1 MEWQLA
7 DLFLEAENK
16 HLQLFHLGNTKW
28 KIYGGFFSSIR
39 NFSTS
44 ARSRKKKNKQALT
57 QGARCSWRAKTDK
70 PLPEDNSEN
79 ADEMVDVQSQLIVST
94 DRIATLV
101 PDSRKYKEESINFN
115 KLQARK
121 IQLEL
126 DGETVGEQAIAVRIY
141 NLRKT
146 KALLDLAT
154 AEETAGL
161 ARKTALGG

>member
-1 MEWQLA
+1 MEIKWNLIT
-7 DLFLEAENK
+7 DLKIVNNLLKIILRDKRTYEVRINSAEVRTEN
-16 HLQLFHLGNTKW
+16 
-28 KIYGGFFSSIR
+28 
-39 NFSTS
+39 S
-44 ARSRKKKNKQALT
+44 A
-57 QGARCSWRAKTDK
+57 
-70 PLPEDNSEN
+70 EDNSEN
-79 ADEMVDVQSQLIVST
+79 SDEMVDVQSQLIVST

-141 NLRKT
+141 NLLKT

-154 AEETAGL
+154 AAETAGL

>member
-1 MEWQLA
+1 MEIKWNLIT
-7 DLFLEAENK
+7 DLKIVNNLLKIILRDKRTYEVRINSAEVRTEN
-16 HLQLFHLGNTKW
+16 
-28 KIYGGFFSSIR
+28 
-39 NFSTS
+39 S
-44 ARSRKKKNKQALT
+44 A
-57 QGARCSWRAKTDK
+57 
-70 PLPEDNSEN
+70 EDNSEN
-79 ADEMVDVQSQLIVST
+79 SDEMVDVQSQLIVST

-101 PDSRKYKEESINFN
+101 PDTRKYKEESINFN